1 MDNRKRLRQI
11 KKQTP
16 HRKIHRKKENNHR
29 TGLLQPHISI
39 KYTNSTQTRC

>member
-1 MDNRKRLRQI
+1 MDNRKKLRQI

-29 TGLLQPHISI
+29 TRLLQPHIPI
-39 KYTNSTQTRC
+39 KYTNSTQT